1 MTDGAPALDSAP
13 EGMDARLRA
22 VEQAVVRIQA
32 TLDSEFPRLRAEI
45 GQLESGV
52 DGKLASL
59 ESRIDGKLAAL
70 ESSMDGKLAA
80 LESRMDGKLAA
91 FESRV
96 DARFDAF
103 DLSFEKRMAV
113 LETRIVDKQVSTM
126 RWLLGIVAAA
136 LIAVAVA

>member
-59 ESRIDGKLAAL
+59 ESRV
-70 ESSMDGKLAA
+70 DGKLAA
-80 LESRMDGKLAA
+80 LESRIDGKLAA
-91 FESRV
+91 LESRV